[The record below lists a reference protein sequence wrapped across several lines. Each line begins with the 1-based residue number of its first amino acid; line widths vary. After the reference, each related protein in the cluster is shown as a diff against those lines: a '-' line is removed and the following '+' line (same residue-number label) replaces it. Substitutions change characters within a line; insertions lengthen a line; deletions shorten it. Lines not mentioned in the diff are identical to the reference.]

1 MLLGS
6 TCNEGQVAVRVN
18 LILVYQLPEMPV
30 QIPLGEERVEPEG
43 LHTQNSS
50 WSDGS
55 SKDKIICNNH
65 ADKVSKTNQVQIQKK
80 QLFNRLLCLRSVI

>member
-1 MLLGS
+1 
-6 TCNEGQVAVRVN
+6 
-18 LILVYQLPEMPV
+18 MPV

-55 SKDKIICNNH
+55 SKDEIICHNH
-65 ADKVSKTNQVQIQKK
+65 ADKVSKTNDE
-80 QLFNRLLCLRSVI
+80 FR